1 MLPQSTPPDFT
12 PLDSELRQQMN
23 SYSVQA
29 LEQLVND
36 GIQTA
41 QFFQK
46 NQENIQ
52 KTYGRSAIGLPTT
65 KDRITAWEAV
75 TEASHGEPVQLGG
88 GDREEQGGEQAE
100 GEINSDGNGYSGE
113 EVPSGSNTSA
123 VQLQGSYNQVWDG
136 ENAPPYS
143 GGERGNTGY
152 QYGGPD
158 PGQTADTGG
167 GDQPHGG
174 TTYSTVDAGDLR
186 QMMIFDHETSAIE
199 VGASKNNTM
208 KIRNAT
214 EEDLGNVMSEG
225 TSKIHKRLRGVAAMT
240 DPLPVPRTTG
250 GPVKKGTE
258 ESSVS
263 TILGGRPTSGSGAI
277 PNVHPSLLLLP
288 SQNVHAE
295 SAPEC
300 VQDVSKT
307 GSTCQSSKAEQNS
320 PGIESKIDLLLGNL
334 EKISRALDVLP
345 EIREEIRNINKKIT
359 NLSLGLSTVEGYIK
373 SMMIIIPGSGKPG
386 NGDTPEV
393 NPDLKAVIG
402 RDNTRGL
409 AEVKS
414 QRINLESLTDDP
426 PSLGTIDESHIVKDL
441 DFTKSNAANF
451 APTNRF
457 SSVLTMF
464 NMIKE
469 EVKDYNMRAGLTRW
483 LEDAIERL
491 DPGDVYRAL
500 RRTLD
505 KLADEED
512 DEEDEEDE

>member
-1 MLPQSTPPDFT
+1 
-12 PLDSELRQQMN
+12 MN

-123 VQLQGSYNQVWDG
+123 IQLQGSYNQVWDG

-250 GPVKKGTE
+250 GPVKKGAPKRVLYRQFWGEDLHPGVVQSPMCTHHCY
-258 ESSVS
+258 SYPVKMYMRRVPQSVCKMYQ
-263 TILGGRPTSGSGAI
+263 R
-277 PNVHPSLLLLP
+277 
-288 SQNVHAE
+288 
-295 SAPEC
+295 
-300 VQDVSKT
+300 
-307 GSTCQSSKAEQNS
+307 
-320 PGIESKIDLLLGNL
+320 
-334 EKISRALDVLP
+334 
-345 EIREEIRNINKKIT
+345 
-359 NLSLGLSTVEGYIK
+359 
-373 SMMIIIPGSGKPG
+373 
-386 NGDTPEV
+386 
-393 NPDLKAVIG
+393 PDLRAKVARLNKIV
-402 RDNTRGL
+402 
-409 AEVKS
+409 
-414 QRINLESLTDDP
+414 LELRARLT
-426 PSLGTIDESHIVKDL
+426 SC
-441 DFTKSNAANF
+441 
-451 APTNRF
+451 
-457 SSVLTMF
+457 
-464 NMIKE
+464 
-469 EVKDYNMRAGLTRW
+469 
-483 LEDAIERL
+483 
-491 DPGDVYRAL
+491 
-500 RRTLD
+500 
-505 KLADEED
+505 
-512 DEEDEEDE
+512 